1 MPDTGF
7 LPIGRIV
14 KAHGLKGEVSVV
26 PFTDLPFV
34 LPESLRVWI
43 VPPPATVREGVVEGV
58 RPGPKRPLV
67 KISGVDDIGTAQS
80 LSGRE
85 IVARPED
92 LPDAWTNVT
101 EEPDPVGMTVR
112 LEDGTVLGEV
122 ADVIETGANDVW
134 VVRGEREILLPVIP
148 EVVLSS
154 DMDAGEAVVRL
165 LPGLV
170 DED

>member
-1 MPDTGF
+1 MTESRF

-26 PFTDLPFV
+26 PLTGLPFV
-34 LPESLRVWI
+34 LPENLRVWI
-43 VPPPATVREGVVEGV
+43 VPPPATVREGVVQGV
-58 RPGPKRPLV
+58 RPGPKGPLV

-92 LPDAWTNVT
+92 LPEAWTAAA
-101 EEPDPVGMTVR
+101 EEPGPVGMAVR
-112 LEDGTVLGEV
+112 LEDGSPLGEIV
-122 ADVIETGANDVW
+122 DVIETGANDVW
-134 VVRGEREILLPVIP
+134 VVRGEREVLLPAIP
-148 EVVLSS
+148 DVVLSS
-154 DMDAGEAVVRL
+154 DYDTGVVVVRL
-165 LPGLV
+165 LPGLI